1 MNQACRGAAESLDS
15 RRERTNAEIRARGR
29 NAQAAGVSSEIA
41 FMDDDISSVTA
52 GGTAADR
59 AERLTRT
66 IRDQSFPNVR
76 PRDSATL
83 ILIDRAEQV
92 PKVLLGR
99 RHQRH
104 RFLPGKFVFPGG
116 RIEPTDRQMA
126 AARRCTPAHAERLM
140 RRVKRPSL
148 AKAAAYALA
157 AVRETYEETGTDAGR
172 ARRPR
177 ALTAPPGAWQ
187 AFAKAGILP
196 DLSAI
201 HFIARAIT
209 PPKRPLR
216 FDSRFF
222 AADVSAIAHRDDG
235 FVGPDTELVELVW
248 LPITEARQLDMP
260 GITAVVLEEL
270 QDRIAAGMSHDQ
282 PVPLYR
288 MLHKRFVRE
297 IL

>member
-1 MNQACRGAAESLDS
+1 MNDDLS
-15 RRERTNAEIRARGR
+15 
-29 NAQAAGVSSEIA
+29 VS
-41 FMDDDISSVTA
+41 A

-59 AERLTRT
+59 AERLTRS
-66 IRDQSFPNVR
+66 IRDQSFPNVK

-83 ILIDRAEQV
+83 ILVDRASNV

-99 RHQRH
+99 RHERH

-116 RIEPTDRQMA
+116 RIESADRLIA
-126 AARRCTPAHAERLM
+126 AAAALDEHHTAKLM
-140 RRVKRPSL
+140 RRVRRPSL
-148 AKAAAYALA
+148 AKAAAFALA
-157 AVRETYEETGTDAGR
+157 AVRETYEETGIMLGVR
-172 ARRPR
+172 AAEPLRV
-177 ALTAPPGAWQ
+177 PPGPWE
-187 AFAKAGILP
+187 AFARAGIAP

-209 PPKRPLR
+209 PPRRPLR

-222 AADVSAIAHRDDG
+222 TADVSAIARRDDG
-235 FVGPDTELVELVW
+235 FVGPDKELVELVW
-248 LPITEARQLDMP
+248 LPITQARQLDMP

-270 QDRIAAGMSHDQ
+270 QDRITAGMSHAH

-288 MLHKRFVRE
+288 MLHKKFVRE

>member
-1 MNQACRGAAESLDS
+1 
-15 RRERTNAEIRARGR
+15 
-29 NAQAAGVSSEIA
+29 
-41 FMDDDISSVTA
+41 MDDDISSVTA
-52 GGTAADR
+52 GGTADNR

-66 IRDQSFPNVR
+66 LRDQSFPNVK
-76 PRDSATL
+76 PKDSATL
-83 ILIDRAEQV
+83 ILIDRAEAV

-116 RIEPTDRQMA
+116 RIEPADRLMA
-126 AARRCTPAHAERLM
+126 ASAALHERHVAKLM
-140 RRVKRPSL
+140 QRMRRPSL
-148 AKAAAYALA
+148 AKAAAFALA
-157 AVRETYEETGTDAGR
+157 AVRETYEETGLMLGVPFSGTMPVA
-172 ARRPR
+172 
-177 ALTAPPGAWQ
+177 PGAWA
-187 AFAKAGILP
+187 AFATAGVLP
-196 DLSAI
+196 DLSGI

-222 AADVSAIAHRDDG
+222 AADVSFIARREHG
-235 FVGPDTELVELVW
+235 FVGPEKELVELVW
-248 LPITEARQLDMP
+248 LPITEARRLDMP

-270 QDRIAAGMSHDQ
+270 QDRIAAGMDHDH

>member
-1 MNQACRGAAESLDS
+1 MA
-15 RRERTNAEIRARGR
+15 
-29 NAQAAGVSSEIA
+29 
-41 FMDDDISSVTA
+41 DDDASVTV

-66 IRDQSFPNVR
+66 MRDQSFPNVR

-83 ILIDRAEQV
+83 ILIDRAEKV

-116 RIEPTDRQMA
+116 RIEATDRRMA
-126 AARRCTPAHAERLM
+126 VSANLHERHIAKLM
-140 RRVKRPSL
+140 QRVKRPTV
-148 AKAAAYALA
+148 ARATAFALA
-157 AVRETYEETGTDAGR
+157 AIRETHEETGLMLGV
-172 ARRPR
+172 PR
-177 ALTAPPGAWQ
+177 AGAMKVPLGAWE
-187 AFAKAGILP
+187 AFAKAGIAP
-196 DLSAI
+196 DLSTV

-222 AADVSAIAHRDDG
+222 AADVTAIARRDDG
-235 FVGPDTELVELVW
+235 FVGPDKELVELVW
-248 LPITEARQLDMP
+248 LPITEARRLDMP

-270 QDRIAAGMSHDQ
+270 QERIAAGMNTDH

-288 MLHKRFVRE
+288 MLNKRFVRE

>member
-1 MNQACRGAAESLDS
+1 MSDPMVE
-15 RRERTNAEIRARGR
+15 
-29 NAQAAGVSSEIA
+29 AGV
-41 FMDDDISSVTA
+41 
-52 GGTAADR
+52 AADR

-66 IRDQSFPNVR
+66 IRDQTFPNLK

-83 ILIDRAEQV
+83 ILIDRAHAV

-99 RHQRH
+99 RHTRH
-104 RFLPGKFVFPGG
+104 RFMPGKFVFPGG
-116 RIEPTDRQMA
+116 RIEPTDRHMSAVSPLQ
-126 AARRCTPAHAERLM
+126 AHYVTRLM
-140 RRVKRPSL
+140 RRVRRPS
-148 AKAAAYALA
+148 AVKAAGYALA
-157 AVRETYEETGTDAGR
+157 AVRETYEETGLMLGVHSD
-172 ARRPR
+172 RPI
-177 ALTAPPGAWQ
+177 TTPPGEWE

-222 AADVSAIAHRDDG
+222 ASDVSAIGHRIDG
-235 FVGPDTELVELVW
+235 VVGPDAELVELVW
-248 LPITEARQLDMP
+248 LPINEARSLDMP

-270 QDRIAAGMSHDQ
+270 QDRIAAGMGNDQ

-297 IL
+297 TL

>member
-1 MNQACRGAAESLDS
+1 MNE
-15 RRERTNAEIRARGR
+15 
-29 NAQAAGVSSEIA
+29 
-41 FMDDDISSVTA
+41 DDISIVTA

-66 IRDQSFPNVR
+66 LRDQSFPNVK

-83 ILIDRAEQV
+83 ILIDRAEPV

-99 RHQRH
+99 RHERH

-116 RIEPTDRQMA
+116 RIEPSDRLMA
-126 AARRCTPAHAERLM
+126 VSAALHERHVTKLM
-140 RRVKRPSL
+140 RRLKRPSP
-148 AKAAAYALA
+148 ARAAAYALA
-157 AVRETYEETGTDAGR
+157 AIRETYEETGIMLG
-172 ARRPR
+172 
-177 ALTAPPGAWQ
+177 APSAVTMAVPTGPWQ
-187 AFAKAGILP
+187 AFAKAGIVP
-196 DLSAI
+196 DLSQI

-222 AADVSAIAHRDDG
+222 AADISAIARRENG
-235 FVGPDTELVELVW
+235 FVGPDKELVELVW
-248 LPITEARQLDMP
+248 LPMTEARQLDMP

-270 QDRIAAGMSHDQ
+270 ADRIAAGMSLDH

-288 MLHKRFVRE
+288 MLHRRFVRE

>member
-1 MNQACRGAAESLDS
+1 MKSEYLD
-15 RRERTNAEIRARGR
+15 ENHL
-29 NAQAAGVSSEIA
+29 
-41 FMDDDISSVTA
+41 SVVA

-59 AERLTRT
+59 AARLTRT
-66 IRDQSFPNVR
+66 MRDQSFPNVR

-83 ILIDRAEQV
+83 ILIDRAEAV

-116 RIEPTDRQMA
+116 RIEPADRLMA
-126 AARRCTPAHAERLM
+126 AFAALHEHHVAKLM
-140 RRVKRPSL
+140 QRVKRPSL
-148 AKAAAYALA
+148 AKAAAFALA
-157 AVRETYEETGTDAGR
+157 AVRETYEETGLMLGVPAAG
-172 ARRPR
+172 AMKV
-177 ALTAPPGAWQ
+177 PPGQWQ
-187 AFAKAGILP
+187 PFAAAGIMP

-222 AADVSAIAHRDDG
+222 TADVSAIARRDEG
-235 FVGPDTELVELVW
+235 FVGPDKELVELVW
-248 LPITEARQLDMP
+248 LPLTEAQQLDMP

-270 QDRIAAGMSHDQ
+270 QDRIAAGMRFDH

>member
-1 MNQACRGAAESLDS
+1 MSDPMVD
-15 RRERTNAEIRARGR
+15 
-29 NAQAAGVSSEIA
+29 AGV
-41 FMDDDISSVTA
+41 
-52 GGTAADR
+52 AADR
-59 AERLTRT
+59 VERLTRT
-66 IRDQSFPNVR
+66 IRDQTFPNLK

-83 ILIDRAEQV
+83 ILIDRAHAV

-99 RHQRH
+99 RHLRH
-104 RFLPGKFVFPGG
+104 RFMPGKFVFPGG

-126 AARRCTPAHAERLM
+126 SLAPLQERYVTRLM
-140 RRVKRPSL
+140 RRVRRPSP
-148 AKAAAYALA
+148 AKAAGFALA
-157 AVRETYEETGTDAGR
+157 AVRETYEETGLMLGGR
-172 ARRPR
+172 SDHPI
-177 ALTAPPGAWQ
+177 TTPPGEWE

-196 DLSAI
+196 DLSAV

-222 AADVSAIAHRDDG
+222 AADVSAIGHRIDG
-235 FVGPDTELVELVW
+235 VVGPDAELVELVW
-248 LPITEARQLDMP
+248 LPINEARSLDMP

-270 QDRIAAGMSHDQ
+270 QDRIAAGMSNDQ

-297 IL
+297 TL

>member
-1 MNQACRGAAESLDS
+1 M
-15 RRERTNAEIRARGR
+15 
-29 NAQAAGVSSEIA
+29 SE
-41 FMDDDISSVTA
+41 DDISIVTA

-66 IRDQSFPNVR
+66 LRDQSFPNVK

-83 ILIDRAEQV
+83 ILIDRAEPV

-99 RHQRH
+99 RHERH

-116 RIEPTDRQMA
+116 RIEPADRLMA
-126 AARRCTPAHAERLM
+126 VSAALHERHVAKLM
-140 RRVKRPSL
+140 RRLKRPSP
-148 AKAAAYALA
+148 ARAAAYALA
-157 AVRETYEETGTDAGR
+157 AVRETYEETGIMLGTPSTDAI
-172 ARRPR
+172 
-177 ALTAPPGAWQ
+177 TAPPGPWE
-187 AFAKAGILP
+187 AFAKAGIVP
-196 DLSAI
+196 DLSQI

-222 AADVSAIAHRDDG
+222 AADIAAIARREDG
-235 FVGPDTELVELVW
+235 FVGPDKELVELVW
-248 LPITEARQLDMP
+248 LPMTEARQLDMP

-270 QDRIAAGMSHDQ
+270 ADRIAAGMSLDH

-288 MLHKRFVRE
+288 MLHRRFVRE

>member
-1 MNQACRGAAESLDS
+1 
-15 RRERTNAEIRARGR
+15 
-29 NAQAAGVSSEIA
+29 
-41 FMDDDISSVTA
+41 MDDDPSVSL

-59 AERLTRT
+59 AERLTRSM
-66 IRDQSFPNVR
+66 RDQSFPNLK

-83 ILIDRAEQV
+83 ILVDRSTDV

-99 RHQRH
+99 RHERH

-116 RIEPTDRQMA
+116 RIEPADRLIA
-126 AARRCTPAHAERLM
+126 AAAAALHDAHARNLM
-140 RRVKRPSL
+140 QRVRRPSL
-148 AKAAAYALA
+148 AKAAAFALA
-157 AVRETYEETGTDAGR
+157 AVRETYEETGIMLGVR
-172 ARRPR
+172 AQAPLRV
-177 ALTAPPGAWQ
+177 PPGPWD
-187 AFAKAGILP
+187 AFAKAGVAP
-196 DLSAI
+196 DLSAV

-209 PPKRPLR
+209 PPRRPLR

-222 AADVSAIAHRDDG
+222 TADVSAIARRDDG
-235 FVGPDTELVELVW
+235 FVGPDKELVELVW
-248 LPITEARQLDMP
+248 LPITQARELDMP

-270 QDRIAAGMSHDQ
+270 QDRIAAGMSHEH

>member
-1 MNQACRGAAESLDS
+1 MSDPRVEAGA
-15 RRERTNAEIRARGR
+15 
-29 NAQAAGVSSEIA
+29 
-41 FMDDDISSVTA
+41 
-52 GGTAADR
+52 AADR

-66 IRDQSFPNVR
+66 IRDQTFPNLK

-83 ILIDRAEQV
+83 ILIDRAHPV

-99 RHQRH
+99 RHLRH
-104 RFLPGKFVFPGG
+104 RFMPGKFVFPGG
-116 RIEPTDRQMA
+116 RIEPTDRQMPTFA
-126 AARRCTPAHAERLM
+126 PLQAQYVARLM
-140 RRVKRPSL
+140 RRVRRPSA
-148 AKAAAYALA
+148 AKAAGYALA
-157 AVRETYEETGTDAGR
+157 AVRETYEETGLMLGVRNDR
-172 ARRPR
+172 AIE
-177 ALTAPPGAWQ
+177 TPPGDWE

-196 DLSAI
+196 DLSAV

-222 AADVSAIAHRDDG
+222 AAEVSAIAHRADG
-235 FVGPDTELVELVW
+235 FVGPESELVELVW
-248 LPITEARQLDMP
+248 LPINDARSLDMP

-270 QDRIAAGMSHDQ
+270 QDRIAAGMNNDQ

-297 IL
+297 TL